1 MKKTLLA
8 LLSGAMML
16 MAMSCSSKKESTV
29 TLDLE
34 SNPTTGAEWVCSI
47 ADESVAVL
55 ADSSYKQNEAE
66 EGMVGVGGVQ
76 TLTFKCLKAGTTDL
90 TLTYGRN
97 VEGGETFET
106 KNATLTVDKKLKG
119 SITFADEA
127 AAEKTAEDAEIEAEE
142 VSVEE

>member
-8 LLSGAMML
+8 LLSGAMMI

-47 ADESVAVL
+47 ADESIAVL

-90 TLTYGRN
+90 TLTYGRQGEN
-97 VEGGETFET
+97 GETFET

-119 SITFADEA
+119 TIAFADA
-127 AAEKTAEDAEIEAEE
+127 AAGTEEVEATETAEE
-142 VSVEE
+142 VVTE